1 VAKERRGSM
10 RFKSGIDVE
19 YLKKACHDL
28 YITPNKLNK
37 IAGFSPGYLSR
48 FYGKNRE
55 KYEGVSTQTIDHLA
69 TILADLMRKN
79 NQPVPDDLWHRLVEV
94 QYIPE

>member
-1 VAKERRGSM
+1 M

-19 YLKKACHDL
+19 YLRRVCHNL
-28 YITPNKLNK
+28 YITPNQLNK

-48 FYGKNRE
+48 FYGGNGKPQPSA
-55 KYEGVSTQTIDHLA
+55 STQTIDRLA
-69 TILADLMRKN
+69 TTLADLMRKN